1 MNKTIA
7 SMFCLLAIGLAACT
21 LSSSAPAAATA
32 TPVVTLDDH
41 ATQLRADFNRAR
53 GSVRLLLIVDP
64 ACSVCLR
71 GMDDVN
77 QALLAKVDD
86 PRLQTFVVH
95 TSVIG
100 GEAKDVVPASGLMTN
115 ARVRHYWDPSGNFGR
130 DVSKSLRLKHGTET
144 VYAWDVWM
152 IYDARANLSANGVP
166 APALFMHQLPKLR
179 GQPGR
184 PLLDGDAFAAKA
196 RELLAGLPP
205 IGPAKKSGS

>member
-1 MNKTIA
+1 MNKTLA
-7 SMFCLLAIGLAACT
+7 SVFCLLAIGLAACT
-21 LSSSAPAAATA
+21 MSSSAPAAATQ

-41 ATQLRADFNRAR
+41 ATQLRTDFNRAR

-77 QALLAKVDD
+77 RALLDKVDD

-100 GEAKDVVPASGLMTN
+100 GEAKDVAPASGLMMN
-115 ARVRHYWDPSGNFGR
+115 PLVRHYWDPSGNFGR
-130 DVSKSLRLKHGTET
+130 EVSKSLRLKHGTEE

-152 IYDARANLSANGVP
+152 IYDARATISENGVP

-184 PLLDGDAFAAKA
+184 PFLDGDAFAAKA
-196 RELLAGLPP
+196 RELLAGLP
-205 IGPAKKSGS
+205 AAAATKKGGS